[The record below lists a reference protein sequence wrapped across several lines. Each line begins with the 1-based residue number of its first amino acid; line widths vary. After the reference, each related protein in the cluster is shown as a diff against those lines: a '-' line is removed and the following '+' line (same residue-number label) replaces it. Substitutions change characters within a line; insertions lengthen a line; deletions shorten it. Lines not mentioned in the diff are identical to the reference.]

1 MSDHCVLKFTCQF
14 CIELRKNKYK
24 LKLDKGDYNGLRE
37 FLDINWEIFLLACDI
52 TVEEMW
58 NKFKSVMFD
67 GISKYIPKGSA
78 RVTNVKKLVNPS
90 LRNYLSVRIAELR
103 TLIHKKHRLW
113 NRWISS
119 RNDTVYNDYT

>member
-78 RVTNVKKLVNPS
+78 RVTNVKKLVNHHCGTIS
-90 LRNYLSVRIAELR
+90 LCGLR
-103 TLIHKKHRLW
+103 
-113 NRWISS
+113 S
-119 RNDTVYNDYT
+119 